1 MQPPHQDPTG
11 RMESARASAL
21 RARAKITSQLA
32 RALRFLSSRR
42 FPWLAL
48 AGSLVVH
55 AVALMLVIKTSFQ
68 ERTIEPSDRVI
79 TMHLAPRSPREPE
92 PDLEPDPEI
101 EMPVTDPQPPVRQ
114 QQPAGANTAAMDAPL
129 DTLDTQEA
137 DTAKSGAR
145 TAPAQDPARLRAR
158 ILEQV
163 GTLPAS
169 QGDKKGSTPWP
180 ATGEAA
186 PGLPGVRGWISTHV
200 GRVRPGADTWKAND
214 GSTRG
219 RYVTADGTVV
229 CTQRRAPTMDE
240 LMNSWKSTVVTM
252 ARICGRARPDAPDFT
267 DPRVQPPPKYS
278 RRSKPGPD
286 D

>member
-1 MQPPHQDPTG
+1 
-11 RMESARASAL
+11 
-21 RARAKITSQLA
+21 
-32 RALRFLSSRR
+32 
-42 FPWLAL
+42 
-48 AGSLVVH
+48 
-55 AVALMLVIKTSFQ
+55 
-68 ERTIEPSDRVI
+68 
-79 TMHLAPRSPREPE
+79 
-92 PDLEPDPEI
+92 
-101 EMPVTDPQPPVRQ
+101 MPVTDPQPPVRQ
-114 QQPAGANTAAMDAPL
+114 QQPADANTATMDTPL
-129 DTLDTQEA
+129 DAQNDAQIDALLAAPTPEIDEKETE
-137 DTAKSGAR
+137 TAKSGAR

-163 GTLPAS
+163 GALPAS
-169 QGDKKGSTPWP
+169 QADKKGSTPWP

-186 PGLPGVRGWISTHV
+186 PGLPGVRGWISGHV
-200 GRVRPGADTWKAND
+200 GRVRPSADTWKASD

-240 LMNSWKSTVVTM
+240 LMNPWKSTVVTM

-267 DPRVQPPPKYS
+267 DPRVQPPPKSS

>member
-1 MQPPHQDPTG
+1 M
-11 RMESARASAL
+11 RRLMR
-21 RARAKITSQLA
+21 RLA
-32 RALRFLSSRR
+32 AQID
-42 FPWLAL
+42 A
-48 AGSLVVH
+48 
-55 AVALMLVIKTSFQ
+55 Q
-68 ERTIEPSDRVI
+68 ET
-79 TMHLAPRSPREPE
+79 
-92 PDLEPDPEI
+92 
-101 EMPVTDPQPPVRQ
+101 
-114 QQPAGANTAAMDAPL
+114 
-129 DTLDTQEA
+129 
-137 DTAKSGAR
+137 DTAKSAAR

-163 GTLPAS
+163 GALPAS
-169 QGDKKGSTPWP
+169 QADKKGSTPWP

-186 PGLPGVRGWISTHV
+186 PGLPGVRGWISGHV
-200 GRVRPGADTWKAND
+200 GRVRPGADTWKASD

-267 DPRVQPPPKYS
+267 DPRVQPPPKSS